1 MKNEKKELV
10 IDEIKSIIIKL
21 GYKISI
27 FQLNACDFG
36 VPQKRERVFI
46 IGHKNKQYDCP
57 ESIIKKDKY
66 VTIKDA
72 LYFLER
78 FDEQNELQI
87 MYSELNNNYLKY
99 LTGSI
104 SLQELYKS
112 YS

>member
-1 MKNEKKELV
+1 MIKLI
-10 IDEIKSIIIKL
+10 IDEIKSIIINL

-27 FQLNACDFG
+27 FKLNACDFG
-36 VPQKRERVFI
+36 VPQKREIFI
-46 IGHKNKQYDCP
+46 IGHKNKEYDCP
-57 ESIIKKDKY
+57 EPIIKKDKY

-72 LYFLER
+72 IYFLEM